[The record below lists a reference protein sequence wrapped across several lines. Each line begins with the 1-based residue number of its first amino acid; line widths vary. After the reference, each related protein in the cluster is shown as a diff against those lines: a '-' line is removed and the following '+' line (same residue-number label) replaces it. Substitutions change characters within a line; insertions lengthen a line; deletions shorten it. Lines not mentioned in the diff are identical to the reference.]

1 MVTTMTITP
10 TESDRPTETLTI
22 DFRDPAFRADPYPQ
36 LAQLR
41 QHDPVHLTS
50 LGFWLITRYEDVN
63 RLNRD
68 PRLGR
73 DLRKW
78 VGYAVLRPYL
88 AESALEK
95 CVEQWMF
102 SLDPPQHTRLRKLF
116 AAAFTPKIVKAMTA
130 EITAVADELL
140 AKIGSPTQPFNFMSN
155 FAQPLPVR
163 VIAKL
168 LGLPLTAYD
177 QLKAW
182 SDTLVPVVEP
192 VASRA
197 KREAAST
204 AVIEMSHYLQ
214 ETLAAQPPEP
224 DSLIGQLLAAT
235 EQMSQEELIA
245 NLILLFV
252 AGHET
257 TTNLLGNGL
266 LALLRQPDQLQR
278 LRHEPMLMETAVEE
292 LLRYDGPANV
302 NGRAVHEDIEVGGK
316 TIPAGSLVL
325 CMLGAANRDPLV
337 FSDPDALDIG
347 RKPNPHVTFGG
358 GVHYCLGAPLA
369 RLEAQIALGRILH
382 HWPVIALEES
392 GVQWRDFINLR
403 GLEKLPIHIQGDY
416 HE

>member
-1 MVTTMTITP
+1 
-10 TESDRPTETLTI
+10 
-22 DFRDPAFRADPYPQ
+22 
-36 LAQLR
+36 
-41 QHDPVHLTS
+41 
-50 LGFWLITRYEDVN
+50 
-63 RLNRD
+63 
-68 PRLGR
+68 
-73 DLRKW
+73 
-78 VGYAVLRPYL
+78 
-88 AESALEK
+88 
-95 CVEQWMF
+95 
-102 SLDPPQHTRLRKLF
+102 
-116 AAAFTPKIVKAMTA
+116 
-130 EITAVADELL
+130 
-140 AKIGSPTQPFNFMSN
+140 MSS

-292 LLRYDGPANV
+292 LLRYDGPDNL